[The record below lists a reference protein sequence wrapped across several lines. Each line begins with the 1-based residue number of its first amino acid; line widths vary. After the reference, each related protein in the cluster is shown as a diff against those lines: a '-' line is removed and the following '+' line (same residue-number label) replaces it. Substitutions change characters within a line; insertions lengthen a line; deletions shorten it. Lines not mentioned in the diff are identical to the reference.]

1 MGKAI
6 FSPENNGADRRRRTK
21 DGGCRNERRKT
32 AKMKKTDLLVVRGAG
47 DLATGTIHRL
57 KKAGFRLL
65 VLEAEHPAAIRRQV
79 ALSESVYAGSAQV
92 EDVKAMRM
100 DVDFTDTEN
109 RKEALL
115 QEMERIWSGDAVP
128 VLVDPAGISISMLH
142 PAVVV
147 DAILAKK
154 NLGTNRDMAPLTI
167 ALGPGFTAGED
178 VDVVIETKRGHNLG
192 RVIQKGSAVP
202 NTGIP
207 GIIGGYGKERVMHA
221 EAEGILR
228 NVASIGDIVEAGA
241 VIAEIETKDGRVPV
255 LASLSGLLRGLIRDG
270 YPVTKG
276 FKIAD
281 IDPRKEELQNC
292 FTISDKARCI
302 AGSVLEVICG
312 ELE

>member
-1 MGKAI
+1 
-6 FSPENNGADRRRRTK
+6 
-21 DGGCRNERRKT
+21 
-32 AKMKKTDLLVVRGAG
+32 MKKKDLIVVRGAG

-79 ALSESVYAGSAQV
+79 ALSEAVYAGSARV
-92 EDVKAMRM
+92 EDVEAVRM
-100 DVDFTDTEN
+100 DVDLAEKKN
-109 RKEALL
+109 RKELL
-115 QEMERIWSGDAVP
+115 EQEMERIWKKDGVP
-128 VLVDPAGISISMLH
+128 VLVDPAGLSIAALR

-154 NLGTNRDMAPLTI
+154 NLGTTKEMAPLVI

-192 RVIQKGSAVP
+192 RVIRSGSAVP

-221 EAEGILR
+221 QAEGILR
-228 NVASIGDIVEAGA
+228 NVASIGDIVEARA
-241 VIAEIETKDGRVPV
+241 VIAEIETENGTVPV
-255 LASLSGLLRGLIRDG
+255 EASLSGLLRGLIRDG

-276 FKIAD
+276 FKIVD
-281 IDPRKEELQNC
+281 IDPRQEELQNC

>member
-1 MGKAI
+1 
-6 FSPENNGADRRRRTK
+6 
-21 DGGCRNERRKT
+21 
-32 AKMKKTDLLVVRGAG
+32 MKKKDLIVVRGAG

-79 ALSESVYAGSAQV
+79 ALSEAVYAGSARV
-92 EDVKAMRM
+92 EDVEAVRM
-100 DVDFTDTEN
+100 DVDLAEKKN
-109 RKEALL
+109 RKKLL
-115 QEMERIWSGDAVP
+115 EQEMERIWKKDGVP
-128 VLVDPAGISISMLH
+128 VLVDPAGLSIAALR

-154 NLGTNRDMAPLTI
+154 NLGTTKEMAPLVI

-192 RVIQKGSAVP
+192 RVIRSGSAVP

-221 EAEGILR
+221 QAEGILR
-228 NVASIGDIVEAGA
+228 NAASIGDIVEARA
-241 VIAEIETKDGRVPV
+241 VIAEIETENGTVPME
-255 LASLSGLLRGLIRDG
+255 ASLSGLLRGLIRDG

>member
-1 MGKAI
+1 
-6 FSPENNGADRRRRTK
+6 
-21 DGGCRNERRKT
+21 
-32 AKMKKTDLLVVRGAG
+32 MKKKDLIVVRGAG
-47 DLATGTIHRL
+47 DLATGSIHRL

-79 ALSESVYAGSAQV
+79 ALSEAVYAGSARV
-92 EDVKAMRM
+92 EDVEAVRM
-100 DVDFTDTEN
+100 DVDLAEKKN
-109 RKEALL
+109 RKELL
-115 QEMERIWSGDAVP
+115 EPEMERIWKKDGVP
-128 VLVDPAGISISMLH
+128 VLVDPAGLSIAALR

-154 NLGTNRDMAPLTI
+154 NLGTTKEMAPLVI
-167 ALGPGFTAGED
+167 ALGPGFTAGVD

-192 RVIQKGSAVP
+192 RVIRSGSAVP

-221 EAEGILR
+221 QAEGILR
-228 NVASIGDIVEAGA
+228 NAASIGDIVEARA
-241 VIAEIETKDGRVPV
+241 VIAEIETENGMVPV
-255 LASLSGLLRGLIRDG
+255 EASLSGLLRGLIRDG

>member
-1 MGKAI
+1 
-6 FSPENNGADRRRRTK
+6 
-21 DGGCRNERRKT
+21 
-32 AKMKKTDLLVVRGAG
+32 MKKKDLIVVRGAG

-57 KKAGFRLL
+57 KKADFRLL

-79 ALSESVYAGSAQV
+79 ALSEAVYAGSARV
-92 EDVKAMRM
+92 EDVEAVRM
-100 DVDFTDTEN
+100 DVDLAEKKN
-109 RKEALL
+109 RKELL
-115 QEMERIWSGDAVP
+115 EQEMERIWKKDGVP
-128 VLVDPAGISISMLH
+128 VLVDPAGLSIAALR

-154 NLGTNRDMAPLTI
+154 NLGTTKEMAPLVI

-192 RVIQKGSAVP
+192 RVIRSGSAVP

-221 EAEGILR
+221 QAEGILR
-228 NVASIGDIVEAGA
+228 NVASIGDIVEARA
-241 VIAEIETKDGRVPV
+241 VIAEIETENGTVPV
-255 LASLSGLLRGLIRDG
+255 EASLSGLLRGLIRDG

>member
-1 MGKAI
+1 
-6 FSPENNGADRRRRTK
+6 
-21 DGGCRNERRKT
+21 
-32 AKMKKTDLLVVRGAG
+32 MKKKDLIVVRGAG

-79 ALSESVYAGSAQV
+79 ALSEAVYAGSARV
-92 EDVKAMRM
+92 EDVEAVRM
-100 DVDFTDTEN
+100 DVDLAEKKN
-109 RKEALL
+109 RKELL
-115 QEMERIWSGDAVP
+115 EQEMERIWKKDGVP
-128 VLVDPAGISISMLH
+128 VLVDPAGLSIAALR

-154 NLGTNRDMAPLTI
+154 NLGTTKEMVPLVI

-192 RVIQKGSAVP
+192 RVIRSGSAVP

-221 EAEGILR
+221 QAEGILR
-228 NVASIGDIVEAGA
+228 NAASIGDIVEARA
-241 VIAEIETKDGRVPV
+241 VIAEIETEKGTVPV
-255 LASLSGLLRGLIRDG
+255 EASLSGLLRGLIRDG

>member
-1 MGKAI
+1 
-6 FSPENNGADRRRRTK
+6 
-21 DGGCRNERRKT
+21 
-32 AKMKKTDLLVVRGAG
+32 MKKKDLIVVRGAG

-79 ALSESVYAGSAQV
+79 ALSEAVYAGSARV
-92 EDVKAMRM
+92 EDVKAVRM
-100 DVDFTDTEN
+100 DVDLAEKKN
-109 RKEALL
+109 RKELL
-115 QEMERIWSGDAVP
+115 EQEMERIWKKDGVP
-128 VLVDPAGISISMLH
+128 VLVDPAGLSIAALR

-154 NLGTNRDMAPLTI
+154 NLGTTKEMAPLVI

-192 RVIQKGSAVP
+192 RVIRSGSAVP

-221 EAEGILR
+221 QAEGILR
-228 NVASIGDIVEAGA
+228 NVASIGDIVEARA
-241 VIAEIETKDGRVPV
+241 VIAEIETENGTVPV
-255 LASLSGLLRGLIRDG
+255 EASLSGLLRGLIRDG

>member
-1 MGKAI
+1 
-6 FSPENNGADRRRRTK
+6 
-21 DGGCRNERRKT
+21 
-32 AKMKKTDLLVVRGAG
+32 MKKKDLIVVRGAG

-79 ALSESVYAGSAQV
+79 ALGEAGYAGCPWV
-92 EDVKAMRM
+92 EDVEAVRM
-100 DVDFTDTEN
+100 DVGLAEKKN
-109 RKEALL
+109 RKELL
-115 QEMERIWSGDAVP
+115 EQEMERIWKKDGVP
-128 VLVDPAGISISMLH
+128 VLVDPAGLSIAALR

-154 NLGTNRDMAPLTI
+154 NLGTTKEMAPLVI

-192 RVIQKGSAVP
+192 RVIRSGSAVP

-221 EAEGILR
+221 QAEGILR
-228 NVASIGDIVEAGA
+228 NAASIGDIVEARA
-241 VIAEIETKDGRVPV
+241 VIAEIETENGTVPV
-255 LASLSGLLRGLIRDG
+255 EASLSGLLRGLIRDG